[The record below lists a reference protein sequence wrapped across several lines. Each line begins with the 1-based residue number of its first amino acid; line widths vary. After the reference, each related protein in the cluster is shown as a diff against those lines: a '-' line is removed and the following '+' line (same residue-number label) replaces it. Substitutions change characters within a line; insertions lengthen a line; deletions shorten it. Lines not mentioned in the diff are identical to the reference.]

1 MLRPLAGFWFL
12 NEATS
17 LAEKAAR
24 HGFPSPCWGPSILA
38 SPVATGEVA
47 STASRWGR
55 LCLACTS
62 DAMKVYN
69 LRPWRPLHRL
79 RGPPADLSKK
89 QALGRS

>member
-47 STASRWGR
+47 SNASRWGR

-62 DAMKVYN
+62 VAMEG
-69 LRPWRPLHRL
+69 LQLAPMAPPPPLT
-79 RGPPADLSKK
+79 
-89 QALGRS
+89 RSPC